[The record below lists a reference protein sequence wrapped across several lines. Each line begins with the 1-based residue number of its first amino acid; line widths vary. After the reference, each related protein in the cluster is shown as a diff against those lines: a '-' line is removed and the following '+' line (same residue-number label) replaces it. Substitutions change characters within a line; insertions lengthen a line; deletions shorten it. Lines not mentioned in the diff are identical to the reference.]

1 MQLIGNNNVNIGTN
15 IEKVDRIYNGTS
27 TGDVCQTRDSASDC
41 IRFNAKRGNKINLY
55 KVILALYRSG
65 YFVDEFGNQPDQK
78 TVFDAFGKMLGADF
92 QSFQKDLSEGV
103 KRKTLESKSV
113 FASLQETWDS
123 YTEELVDAANGR

>member
-27 TGDVCQTRDSASDC
+27 TGDVCQTGDGASGH

-65 YFVDEFGNQPDQK
+65 YFVDELGNQPGQK
-78 TVFDAFGKMLGADF
+78 AVFDAFGKMLGADF

-123 YTEELVDAANGR
+123 YTEELVEAANGR